1 MVCIQIIITH
11 DNEWDDFSDNIIKLE
26 VRLKAMISYVLII
39 FLIIFG
45 IIEIILKRFI
55 NYKKNGKKTKKI
67 LLILR
72 VGLII
77 LLFAVLLIIG
87 NGRLPI
93 GMSNHSFINIVDS
106 GMTVKYKEANRSY
119 YRTYFLTTE
128 QKNNVYVISSCLEG
142 IVYLKIKQG
151 TYEENLDISNYD
163 SILDL
168 SKFDE
173 GYISFTITNE
183 NAKNVSVQI
192 EIR

>member
-93 GMSNHSFINIVDS
+93 GMSNHSFINIGDS

-128 QKNNVYVISSCLEG
+128 QKNNVYVISSCSEG

-151 TYEENLDISNYD
+151 TY
-163 SILDL
+163 
-168 SKFDE
+168 
-173 GYISFTITNE
+173 
-183 NAKNVSVQI
+183 
-192 EIR
+192 

>member
-1 MVCIQIIITH
+1 M
-11 DNEWDDFSDNIIKLE
+11 
-26 VRLKAMISYVLII
+26 
-39 FLIIFG
+39 
-45 IIEIILKRFI
+45 KRFI
-55 NYKKNGKKTKKI
+55 VFKKTEKKAKDI

-72 VGLII
+72 VSLII

-93 GMSNHSFINIVDS
+93 GMSNHSFINIGDS

-128 QKNNVYVISSCLEG
+128 QKNNVYVISSCSEG

>member
-1 MVCIQIIITH
+1 M
-11 DNEWDDFSDNIIKLE
+11 
-26 VRLKAMISYVLII
+26 
-39 FLIIFG
+39 
-45 IIEIILKRFI
+45 KRFI
-55 NYKKNGKKTKKI
+55 VFKKTEKKAKDI

-72 VGLII
+72 VSLII

-93 GMSNHSFINIVDS
+93 GMSNFSFINIGDS
-106 GMTVKYKEANRSY
+106 GMKVKYKEANRSY

-128 QKNNVYVISSCLEG
+128 QKNNVYVISSCSEG